1 MATASDPRDDPQRE
15 YASAGRAIL
24 VALLAV
30 VIGTVLNAPGVYKA
44 AYNRPEGWQRGV
56 ALALARPL
64 VHASDALRL
73 DRPRELLQDAVGRSG
88 VDTVDVSITEP
99 AATSPEPAV
108 ALAQTAH
115 GGRVQPSGGGLARA
129 EAGKPEYSPRR
140 PLRVWIAGDSL
151 VITPGYAL
159 VRAVGTNH
167 AVVNVGGVDGQLATG
182 LSRPDVFNWFREI
195 HDQMGRLRPDV
206 VVLTFGGNDDH
217 PYMTGLPSGRSI
229 GSFGDA
235 AWRREYTRRVDIVL
249 DTIARSGALAVWVGL
264 PITRSPDQSRRFAV
278 VNSVVRQAVKRH
290 PDQAAYVP
298 TAALL
303 ASPSGSYAQ
312 YLRVSG
318 RLVDVRAPDG
328 VHMAPAGG
336 SIVAHHIVGVL
347 QRHFDLTSWR
357 KGQRRD
363 A

>member
-1 MATASDPRDDPQRE
+1 MAMASDPRDDPQRE
-15 YASAGRAIL
+15 FASAGRAVL
-24 VALLAV
+24 VALLALV
-30 VIGTVLNAPGVYKA
+30 VGCVLNAPGVYKA
-44 AYNRPEGWQRGV
+44 AYNRPDGRQRAV

-64 VHASDALRL
+64 MDVSDALRL
-73 DRPRELLQDAVGRSG
+73 DGPRELLQAAVGRSG
-88 VDTVDVSITEP
+88 VDRVDVSITALSAEP
-99 AATSPEPAV
+99 LRTS
-108 ALAQTAH
+108 AQVAH
-115 GGRVQPSGGGLARA
+115 GGRAQPSGDGLAAA
-129 EAGKPEYSPRR
+129 EPSKPEYSPKR

-159 VRAVGTNH
+159 VRAVGANH

-195 HDQMGRLRPDV
+195 QDQMGRLRPDV

-235 AWRREYTRRVDIVL
+235 AWRKEYTRRVDIVL
-249 DTIARSGALAVWVGL
+249 DTISRSGALAVWVGL
-264 PITRSPDQSRRFAV
+264 PITRSADQSRRFAV
-278 VNSVVRQAVKRH
+278 VNSVVRKAVKQRS
-290 PDQAAYVP
+290 DEAAYIP
-298 TAALL
+298 TASLL
-303 ASPSGSYAQ
+303 ASPGGSYAQ

-336 SIVAHHIVGVL
+336 SIVAHHIVSVL

-357 KGQRRD
+357 KGQP
-363 A
+363 